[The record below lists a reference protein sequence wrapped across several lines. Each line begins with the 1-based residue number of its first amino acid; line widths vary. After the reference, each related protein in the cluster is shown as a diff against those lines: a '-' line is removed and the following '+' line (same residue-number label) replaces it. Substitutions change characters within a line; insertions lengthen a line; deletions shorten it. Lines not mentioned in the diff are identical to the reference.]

1 MDISKTWTIEENSP
15 DRVYYLYDLSE
26 SDSLNVSLRIIY
38 DKENDSVKIL
48 YREPSYHETVNVNDK
63 ISATHL
69 NMGSQTNDET
79 LTEDPGAPKFNQYRE
94 ILKEFIE
101 GKDNILVRNKLELL
115 LNDNT
120 WQ

>member
-15 DRVYYLYDLSE
+15 DRASYLYDLSE
-26 SDSLNVSLRIIY
+26 LDSLNVSLRIIY

-48 YREPSYHETVNVNDK
+48 YREPSYHEAVSVNDK

-69 NMGSQTNDET
+69 NMESQTDDET
-79 LTEDPGAPKFNQYRE
+79 LTHDTGAPKFDQYRE
-94 ILKEFIE
+94 ILKKFIE
-101 GKDNILVRNKLELL
+101 GKDNRLVRKKLELL